1 MLYVACANNMTEC
14 NISDSGRIVI
24 PTISDVIALP
34 FFDRIFIL
42 LNTIYFMGVH
52 QVSVRSYYKR
62 MHDSAIDFREN
73 TILFNVGMTSCV
85 SLPMIG
91 IFDCINFKPFHFF
104 FAGAF
109 FLSAGYYS
117 YRISNLM
124 YEKKSFFPKK
134 DHEAIDLSY
143 NLSYLM
149 LGIILALILSA
160 VTLGTS
166 FWVTPAIEWVAV
178 FLNMNYFS
186 FINLSNP
193 FYDSVHQEG
202 DESTANAAKAK

>member
-1 MLYVACANNMTEC
+1 MLYVACANDLVEC
-14 NISDSGRIVI
+14 NVSSSGRIVI
-24 PTISDVIALP
+24 PTISDVIAIP

-62 MHDSAIDFREN
+62 LYDSAIDFREN
-73 TILFNVGMTSCV
+73 TILFYVGMTSCI

-91 IFDCINFKPFHFF
+91 IFDCNNFVPFHFF
-104 FAGAF
+104 FAGLF

-124 YEKKSFFPKK
+124 YEKKAYFPES
-134 DHEAIDLSY
+134 DHGVIDLSY

-149 LGIILALILSA
+149 LGIILALLLSA

-193 FYDSVHQEG
+193 FYDSVHQEE
-202 DESTANAAKAK
+202 ESSK